1 MQNPRG
7 KKECQGRFPE
17 KKGRQS
23 LKGRPG
29 ERASQPGSKWA
40 RAQVCVTCVGGWGAE
55 WGKDRKGMPL
65 RVSKPVV
72 KAAGRK
78 WRGECA
84 QGDLTAPLA
93 GQGDPGEE
101 ETGEG
106 LVVVRR
112 WGPALAGQ
120 CPECHH

>member
-7 KKECQGRFPE
+7 KKECQGRFP
-17 KKGRQS
+17 KKEVPRQS

-40 RAQVCVTCVGGWGAE
+40 RVQVCVTCVGGGCVGVGVGGWGAE

-78 WRGECA
+78 WQR
-84 QGDLTAPLA
+84 
-93 GQGDPGEE
+93 
-101 ETGEG
+101 
-106 LVVVRR
+106 
-112 WGPALAGQ
+112 
-120 CPECHH
+120 